1 MTQAIAPPLPTRLL
15 VVEDSA
21 VQAKRVRY
29 VLESEGYQVTVAVNG
44 RDGLAAAA
52 AEQPALV
59 ISDVRMPEMSGY
71 EMCAALKAEP
81 ALRHIPVVLLTS
93 LSDPRDIIRGLQA
106 GADSFIS
113 KPYNDDHL
121 LARLEY
127 LLLNR
132 TPQRGGDP
140 PVAALEIVFQGAKY
154 EITAERQQILNLL
167 LSVFEAA
174 VQKNGDLIEAEDEL
188 RALNESLEEKVR
200 DRTRQV
206 EEARLETLQRLARTA
221 EYRDDNTGQ
230 HTRRVGLLAARIGR
244 QLGLDEPHTQLLAQA
259 APLHDVGK
267 VAISDTILLKPGK
280 LTVEEFDIMKTHTV
294 IGASILEGSSSAV
307 LGLAERIA
315 RSHHERWNGTGYPD
329 GLAGESIPIEA
340 RIVAVADVFD
350 GLTHERPY
358 KAAWPVAQAV
368 EELQR
373 MSGSHLDPQVFAGFL
388 ACHGELLM
396 PGPERA
402 EE

>member
-221 EYRDDNTGQ
+221 EYRDENTGQ
-230 HTRRVGLLAARIGR
+230 HTRRVASWRPASAA
-244 QLGLDEPHTQLLAQA
+244 
-259 APLHDVGK
+259 
-267 VAISDTILLKPGK
+267 
-280 LTVEEFDIMKTHTV
+280 
-294 IGASILEGSSSAV
+294 
-307 LGLAERIA
+307 
-315 RSHHERWNGTGYPD
+315 N
-329 GLAGESIPIEA
+329 
-340 RIVAVADVFD
+340 
-350 GLTHERPY
+350 
-358 KAAWPVAQAV
+358 
-368 EELQR
+368 
-373 MSGSHLDPQVFAGFL
+373 SGSTSPTRNCWRKLLRSTMWARWRSPTPSCSSL
-388 ACHGELLM
+388 AS
-396 PGPERA
+396 
-402 EE
+402 